1 MKDVIKV
8 QKLSKSY
15 GGKTAVAEVSLTV
28 SGGMVFGLLGAN
40 GAGKSYLKKQAF
52 NFRKLITRTKLRLRS
67 FARPRPLS
75 IGIRPIIRNC

>member
-28 SGGMVFGLLGAN
+28 SGGMVF
-40 GAGKSYLKKQAF
+40 
-52 NFRKLITRTKLRLRS
+52 
-67 FARPRPLS
+67 
-75 IGIRPIIRNC
+75 

>member
-40 GAGKSYLKKQAF
+40 GAGKSSVLECILGHKETGQRRDLHLGTESVYAEKTD
-52 NFRKLITRTKLRLRS
+52 I
-67 FARPRPLS
+67 
-75 IGIRPIIRNC
+75 

>member
-28 SGGMVFGLLGAN
+28 SGGMVFGLLGSN
-40 GAGKSYLKKQAF
+40 GAGKSTTLECILGIKKPDSGE
-52 NFRKLITRTKLRLRS
+52 I
-67 FARPRPLS
+67 S
-75 IGIRPIIRNC
+75 ILGLNPFT

>member
-28 SGGMVFGLLGAN
+28 SGGNGLWTSWS
-40 GAGKSYLKKQAF
+40 KRSWKEY
-52 NFRKLITRTKLRLRS
+52 RT
-67 FARPRPLS
+67 
-75 IGIRPIIRNC
+75 

>member
-28 SGGMVFGLLGAN
+28 SGEWSLDFLEQTEPERVPHLSVFSA
-40 GAGKSYLKKQAF
+40 
-52 NFRKLITRTKLRLRS
+52 
-67 FARPRPLS
+67 
-75 IGIRPIIRNC
+75 